1 MSRILSDRAREQIVR
16 TCRTTLGDELRYVLY
31 VTRGHRECLYERD
44 DVSLGTDF
52 ELQLWLSHRDS
63 DVDFDAYCVVI
74 FANEMECAVFIGGSS
89 APLCRCDSE
98 SVTKFAEVDA
108 AIAAILGADRR

>member
-1 MSRILSDRAREQIVR
+1 MSRTLPDRAREQIVR
-16 TCRTTLGDELRYVLY
+16 TCRTTLGDELRRVVY

-44 DVSLGTDF
+44 DVSLDTDV

-74 FANEMECAVFIGGSS
+74 FANERECAVFIGESL
-89 APLCRCDSE
+89 ATLCRCDSE
-98 SVTKFAEVDA
+98 SVTDYGEVDA
-108 AIAAILGADRR
+108 AISAILGTDRP